1 MIRPSKLRIYV
12 GFSTIGTVL
21 IPKENFDLQANYAS
35 DIFLSHESAED
46 QVHFYD
52 YQYIY

>member
-12 GFSTIGTVL
+12 GFYTIGTVL
-21 IPKENFDLQANYAS
+21 IPKENFYLQTTYAS

-52 YQYIY
+52 YEYI

>member
-1 MIRPSKLRIYV
+1 MTRPSKLRIYV
-12 GFSTIGTVL
+12 DFYTIGTVL
-21 IPKENFDLQANYAS
+21 IPKEVFDLQATYAS
-35 DIFLSHESAED
+35 DIFLSHKSVED